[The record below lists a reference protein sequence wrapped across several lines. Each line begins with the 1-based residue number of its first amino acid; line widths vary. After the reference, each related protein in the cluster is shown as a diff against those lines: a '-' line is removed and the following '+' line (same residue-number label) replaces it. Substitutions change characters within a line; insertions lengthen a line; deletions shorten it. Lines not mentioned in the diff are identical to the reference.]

1 MDKQFLRIVMLSA
14 LLPAGVA
21 LAKAIE
27 HDRAPLAAMEQ
38 SFVSHLTYT
47 QFQDSALERLS
58 EGRRFANA
66 VAAEQ
71 DAASKHD
78 GR

>member
-38 SFVSHLTYT
+38 NFVSRLTYT
-47 QFQDSALERLS
+47 PLQDSALEQIS
-58 EGRRFANA
+58 EGRRFAEAVSSEQNA
-66 VAAEQ
+66 ANRR
-71 DAASKHD
+71 D

>member
-27 HDRAPLAAMEQ
+27 HDRAPLAAIEQ
-38 SFVSHLTYT
+38 NFVSRLTYIPPA
-47 QFQDSALERLS
+47 DSALQEAS
-58 EGRRFANA
+58 ESRRFAEA
-66 VAAEQ
+66 VAAEHK
-71 DAASKHD
+71 AVNTRY